1 MKISNI
7 LYALSN
13 ADKLCTLE
21 KKLDVAIT
29 ERKQAEAKYND
40 YKQYADGLIARDRRR
55 LSDKLGSLEIALQR
69 VCDRSTLSDEQ
80 IYRAVSMTLDP
91 DGWAL
96 YHAAETV
103 TKINVEDEFPTE
115 TQLHYFEG
123 ESDVCTRYLEAA
135 YFKCV
140 SWEVVEDRYEIA
152 RLREVD
158 VDSPQYQ
165 EYKSELYREVLKQL
179 GISSLGASIIHHPH
193 ILTYKEEQEALAKDF
208 EAYLAQECKEDPANE
223 PVGDLEPDC

>member
-7 LYALSN
+7 LYALRN

-21 KKLDVAIT
+21 KNLPVAIT
-29 ERKQAEAKYND
+29 ERKRAEAKYDD
-40 YKQYADGLIARDRRR
+40 YKQYADGLISRDRRR
-55 LSDKLGSLEIALQR
+55 LNDKLGSLEIALQR
-69 VCDRSTLSDEQ
+69 VCDRSTLGDEQ
-80 IYRAVSMTLDP
+80 IYHAVSMTLDP

-123 ESDVCTRYLEAA
+123 ESDVCMRYLEAA
-135 YFKCV
+135 YFECV

-165 EYKSELYREVLKQL
+165 EYKSALYREVRKAL
-179 GISSLGASIIHHPH
+179 GIASQWPSVQQLRSPEHK
-193 ILTYKEEQEALAKDF
+193 KELESIEKEFAEANRT
-208 EAYLAQECKEDPANE
+208 NE
-223 PVGDLEPDC
+223 TDDLEPDF